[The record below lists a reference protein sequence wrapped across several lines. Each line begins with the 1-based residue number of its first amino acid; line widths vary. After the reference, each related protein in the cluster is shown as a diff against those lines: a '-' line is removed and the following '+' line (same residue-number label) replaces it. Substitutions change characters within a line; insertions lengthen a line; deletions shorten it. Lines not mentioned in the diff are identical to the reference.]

1 LYLTADFREPS
12 LPGSQNAEK
21 LPLSNPIHA
30 VVLHDRAIPYR
41 NSYTL
46 FEASSVPDNPSY
58 IHKLE
63 GILEEA
69 RAPKPISFFR
79 RRDIEA
85 LFGLKKRQA
94 VNLMHRI
101 GAVRVSR
108 ELAVDQR
115 DLIRWLERMIANPS
129 VAAEWHRHE
138 RVIGR
143 IVELKAETAARAV
156 KIVFPDQ
163 KPSVLLPDGVSLE
176 PGLLT
181 VVFEDDQQLLQRLF
195 LLARVLAD
203 EPEMLTRMNQP
214 PVN

>member
-1 LYLTADFREPS
+1 
-12 LPGSQNAEK
+12 
-21 LPLSNPIHA
+21 
-30 VVLHDRAIPYR
+30 
-41 NSYTL
+41 
-46 FEASSVPDNPSY
+46 VPDNPSY

-138 RVIGR
+138 RVVGR
-143 IVELKAETAARAV
+143 IIELKAENAARAV
-156 KIVFPDQ
+156 KIVLPDREL
-163 KPSVLLPDGVSLE
+163 SVELPDGVSLQHGE
-176 PGLLT
+176 LT
-181 VVFEDDQQLLQRLF
+181 IRFDNERQLLERLF
-195 LLARVLAD
+195 LLARALATNPD
-203 EPEMLTRMNQP
+203 ILTDSCVSPYGRAP
-214 PVN
+214 IPALSR

>member
-1 LYLTADFREPS
+1 
-12 LPGSQNAEK
+12 
-21 LPLSNPIHA
+21 
-30 VVLHDRAIPYR
+30 
-41 NSYTL
+41 
-46 FEASSVPDNPSY
+46 VPDNPSY

-79 RRDIEA
+79 SPRHRGPLWPEEASGGEPHAPHRGRPRQPGARRRPARPYPLAGTNDR
-85 LFGLKKRQA
+85 KP
-94 VNLMHRI
+94 
-101 GAVRVSR
+101 VRR
-108 ELAVDQR
+108 R
-115 DLIRWLERMIANPS
+115 R
-129 VAAEWHRHE
+129 VASTE

-156 KIVFPDQ
+156 KIVFPHQ